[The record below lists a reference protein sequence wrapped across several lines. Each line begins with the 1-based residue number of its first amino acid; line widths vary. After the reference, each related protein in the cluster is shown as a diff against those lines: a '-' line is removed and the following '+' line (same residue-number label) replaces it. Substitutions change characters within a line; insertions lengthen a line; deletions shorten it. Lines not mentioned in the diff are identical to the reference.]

1 MNMKISSKRSV
12 LALANSIEVATG
24 VVHELVGNSLGKS
37 LHGQKVT
44 RAALADVVGSRLNAK
59 YARHTSKGTK

>member
-24 VVHELVGNSLGKS
+24 VVHELVGNSLAKRSPALPS
-37 LHGQKVT
+37 LT
-44 RAALADVVGSRLNAK
+44 SWARA
-59 YARHTSKGTK
+59 